1 MVQTAQ
7 LMSAAA
13 ALHATA
19 LDTPLTRS
27 QINTTMDGA
36 LPKWHW
42 RTAYDAIETAT
53 AMRFI
58 AEGPGAVRHG
68 PVAVFD
74 LAHRLQRWAPTQ
86 TLRSEESAARE
97 LFSTPPVVSA
107 GLALMLRISK
117 GSRLLEPSAGNGG
130 LAAPAAAFGCE
141 LWLNEPDAGSRAVLE
156 QTFPTAQLSDV
167 DATVLHALTAP
178 TGPFDHVMLNPPFR
192 PANRHLSAA
201 FRALAPGGTLAAV
214 LPARFRDPSVLA
226 KALGS
231 EAAVDVHWTLGP
243 KCFAHAGVSTDTTV
257 VVARRGI
264 GPRATGP
271 AMIEDL
277 DAFTAAVLSYLGSAA
292 PAARP
297 ASTTARIP
305 APKIATLAAPRSR
318 RSGPANRTDFQPPLP
333 GVPLAIGE
341 YQPGSPEAAG
351 DSPIYARYRPSR
363 LRIAAAKEHI
373 DPLVETM
380 SMASVPMPTPTYQ
393 PHLPER
399 LVSSGALSLAQLETV
414 VYAGQAHER
423 LIPGEYVPNDAGTDL
438 VQNEEGEQYR
448 YGFFLADGT
457 GVGKGRQISGILLDN
472 LCQGRTKALWLSES
486 ADLIEDARRDW
497 TALGGKRSDIIDLK
511 SIPADVNI
519 SDRNGIFF
527 ATYATARRQA
537 TQTTRAREDQIV
549 EAFGEDFDGV
559 IVFDEA
565 HAMGSAT
572 DCEGPLGVQKGSLTG
587 RFGLRI
593 QNRLPNARVVY
604 ASATGGSEVRNIAY
618 ASRLGL
624 WGCPQTP
631 FTGRDECISN
641 LSSGGPAALELLMRE
656 LKGRGLYLA
665 RSLSFEGVEFEPLVH
680 ELTPA
685 DKAVWDKWSEAWTL
699 IHTNLHDALEST
711 GVTGEEGKTVAK
723 NAKAAALS
731 AFESTKLRFFGH
743 LLQSLTAPAVIEQLE
758 ADIAAGLAPV
768 IQITSTNEAIL
779 DRRLKQAGDVSVEDL
794 DFTPKEYVLDYLDR
808 AFPTIMYVPVPGDS
822 GEPVGA
828 EPMTDSDGNYVVCPD
843 ALRAKDQL
851 MEHLVLM
858 PECLGAL
865 DQLVRHFGT
874 TRLAECTG
882 RTRRIVSIEGRRAVD
897 RRGANANR
905 HDAARFMAGDADL
918 LVFSQAGGTGASYHA
933 SRDCQNQKR
942 RKHYLLE
949 PGWRASTAIQGVGR
963 THRNN
968 QASAPIVCVAS
979 TDLAGQKR
987 FISTISRRLETLGA
1001 FTRADRRSA
1010 GEQLFSPL
1018 DNLEGFLPLSAY
1030 QSWCILM
1037 ARGDSCIST
1046 TDFQRLTGLTLIQ
1059 EGQLVSD
1066 LPKITRWLNRILALP
1081 VDTQNAIF
1089 AEFFEL
1095 LENAHERAEKEGT
1108 LNREIAAIRADHIR
1122 LLERHTLAPD
1132 EHAFLPAFVSVYE
1145 TVTRPKLRP
1154 FDSLPT
1160 SPAEVDGYFFD
1171 RQKYMPILVTTP
1183 RLAAGTDGQ
1192 PYQIVTCMTPHSTY
1206 HAALTSISLNRLE
1219 EIPADEFEGL
1229 WRELERQPLRPEKK
1243 LLHVLHGACLHLW
1256 KTLPATDLAVRRIR
1270 LDDGETVIGRVIEPE
1285 MASRLAQITTKPS
1298 PANII
1303 AHLRS
1308 DRAELRDDAT
1318 NLRLWVGRFMDKQVL
1333 QIGGFDRSQ
1342 ADFWKGLGAG
1352 LSIHNYQPRL
1362 TVPLDEAEAFIERLL
1377 AARPDLS
1384 FR

>member
-19 LDTPLTRS
+19 LDIPLTRS
-27 QINTTMDGA
+27 QINETMDGA

-42 RTAYDAIETAT
+42 RTAYDAIEAAA
-53 AMRFI
+53 AMRFL

-86 TLRSEESAARE
+86 TLRSGESAARE
-97 LFSTPPVVSA
+97 LFSTPPVVAA
-107 GLALMLRISK
+107 GLALMLRIVP

-130 LAAPAAAFGCE
+130 LAAPAAAFGCD

-156 QTFPTAQLSDV
+156 HTFPGAQITNA
-167 DATVLHALTAP
+167 DATVLRALTAP
-178 TGPFDHVMLNPPFR
+178 SGPFDHVVLNPPFR
-192 PANRHLSAA
+192 PANRHLAAA
-201 FRALAPGGTLAAV
+201 FRALAPGGTLAAI
-214 LPARFRDPSVLA
+214 LPARFRDPRLLA
-226 KALGS
+226 ECLGS
-231 EAAVDVHWTLGP
+231 ESAIDVHWTLGP
-243 KCFAHAGVSTDTTV
+243 KCFAHAGVSTDTTI

-264 GPRATGP
+264 GGRADAPVT
-271 AMIEDL
+271 IDTL
-277 DAFTAAVLSYLGSAA
+277 DAFTAAVLSFLGSST

-297 ASTTARIP
+297 ASSETRNP

-318 RSGPANRTDFQPPLP
+318 RSGIRNRTEFRPPLP
-333 GVPLAIGE
+333 GVPLAIRE
-341 YQPGSPEAAG
+341 YQPGSPAAAG
-351 DSPIYARYRPSR
+351 NSPIYARYRPSR
-363 LRIAAAKEHI
+363 LRVEGARDHI
-373 DPLVETM
+373 EALVETM
-380 SMASVPMPTPTYQ
+380 SMASVPMPKPTYQ

-399 LVSSGALSLAQLETV
+399 LVSSGALSIAQLETI

-423 LIPGEYVPNDAGTDL
+423 LIPGEYTPNEARTDL
-438 VQNEEGEQYR
+438 VSSEHGEQYR

-457 GVGKGRQISGILLDN
+457 GVGKGRQISGIIMDN

-486 ADLIEDARRDW
+486 ASLIEDARRDW
-497 TALGGKRSDIIDLK
+497 TALGGKRSDIVDLK
-511 SIPADVNI
+511 SVSADI
-519 SDRNGIFF
+519 DLSDRHGIFF

-537 TQTTRAREDQIV
+537 TQTARSREDQIV

-565 HAMGSAT
+565 HAMGSAI
-572 DCEGPLGVQKGSLTG
+572 DSEGPLGTQKGSLTG
-587 RFGLRI
+587 RFGLRL
-593 QNRLPNARVVY
+593 QARLPIARIVY

-624 WGCPQTP
+624 WGCAQTP

-665 RSLSFEGVEFEPLVH
+665 RSLSFEGVEFEPLEH
-680 ELTPA
+680 QLRPD
-685 DKAVWDKWSEAWTL
+685 DKAIWNKWSEAWTL
-699 IHTNLHDALEST
+699 IHANLREALEST
-711 GVTGEEGKTVAK
+711 GITEEEGRTVAK

-743 LLQSLTAPAVIEQLE
+743 LLQSLTAPAVIQQIE
-758 ADIAAGLAPV
+758 ADISAGMAPV

-779 DRRLKQAGDVSVEDL
+779 ERRLRQAGDVSVEDL

-808 AFPTIMYVPVPGDS
+808 AFPTIMYQPITNDD
-822 GEPVGA
+822 GEPAGA
-828 EPMTDSDGNYVVCPD
+828 EPMIDENGNYVICPD
-843 ALRAKDQL
+843 ALRAKQQL
-851 MEHLVLM
+851 IEHLVLM

-865 DQLVRHFGT
+865 DQLVTHFGT

-882 RTRRIVSIEGRRAVD
+882 RTKRIISVDGRRTVD
-897 RRGANANR
+897 HRGANANQ
-905 HDAARFMAGDADL
+905 HDASRFMAGDADL

-968 QASAPIVCVAS
+968 QASAPVVCVAS

-1018 DNLEGFLPLSAY
+1018 DNLEGILPLSAY
-1030 QSWCILM
+1030 QSWCRLM
-1037 ARGDSCIST
+1037 ANGESCIST
-1046 TDFQRLTGLTLIQ
+1046 AEFERLTGLDLIQ
-1059 EGQLVSD
+1059 EGQLISE

-1095 LENAHERAEKEGT
+1095 LENATERAEKEGT
-1108 LNREIAAIRADHIR
+1108 LNREITEIRADSIQLR
-1122 LLERHTLAPD
+1122 ERHELAPD
-1132 EHAFLPAFVSVYE
+1132 DHAFLPAYVSVYE
-1145 TVTRPKLRP
+1145 TVTRPRLRP
-1154 FDSLPT
+1154 FDALP
-1160 SPAEVDGYFFD
+1160 SSDGDVEGYYLD
-1171 RQKYMPILVTTP
+1171 GQKNTPVLVTTP
-1183 RLAAGTDGQ
+1183 RLAAGPDGQ

-1206 HAALTSISLNRLE
+1206 HASLTSISLSRLE
-1219 EIPADEFEGL
+1219 EIPAGRFENL
-1229 WRELERQPLRPEKK
+1229 WRSLERQPLKPEKK

-1256 KTLPATDLAVRRIR
+1256 KALPSTDLAVRCIKTE
-1270 LDDGETVIGRVIEPE
+1270 DGETVIGRVIEPE
-1285 MASRLAQITTKPS
+1285 MARRLADIKTRPS
-1298 PANII
+1298 PANMI
-1303 AHLRS
+1303 ARLKT
-1308 DRAELRDDAT
+1308 DRAELRDDSG
-1318 NLRLWVGRFMDKQVL
+1318 LRLWIGRFMDKQVL
-1333 QIGGFDRSQ
+1333 QIGGFDRNQ
-1342 ADFWKGLGAG
+1342 TAFWKGLGAE
-1352 LSIHNYQPRL
+1352 LSIHHYQPRL
-1362 TVPLDEAEAFIERLL
+1362 TVPLHEAEAFLERLQTT
-1377 AARPDLS
+1377 RPDLS
-1384 FR
+1384 FN